1 METKTAEQMM
11 VPIDEYPY
19 IPETMTLA
27 EAIRVLGRGQIVNAD
42 NRISSPR
49 VLLVCNDQSEFVGI
63 VRRRDILQGLQPG
76 SLRSGPVKHQRTAFG
91 LKVDSNLLELSHDK
105 LAEGMR
111 SRAQRPIKDVMR
123 PIVATVNHDDHLV
136 TAMNQQ
142 LVADTSVLPVV
153 KQGKVIGV
161 LRTIDVMFE
170 IAVMLGI
177 RKATE
182 RQT

>member
-1 METKTAEQMM
+1 MEAKTAEQMM
-11 VPIDEYPY
+11 VSIDEYPY
-19 IPETMTLA
+19 IPESMTLA

-49 VLLVCNDQSEFVGI
+49 VLLVCNEASEFVGI

-76 SLRSGPVKHQRTAFG
+76 YLTSGPVKHPRTAFG
-91 LKVDSNLLELSHDK
+91 LKMDSYLLEFSHEK

-111 SRAQRPIKDVMR
+111 DRSHRHIKEVMR
-123 PIVATVNHDDHLV
+123 PIVATVSHDDHLATV
-136 TAMNQQ
+136 VNQ
-142 LVADTSVLPVV
+142 LLESDTSILPVL

-161 LRTIDVMFE
+161 LRTIDVMYE

-177 RKATE
+177 RPEKE
-182 RQT
+182 M